1 MTNFDSNTKSFR
13 PVKQGA
19 VVEAEYRVVTDR
31 NVVSVT
37 PACNCLSV
45 STSNKKV
52 ILRYKTRTVPEH
64 LGNFQED
71 SKFAVVRFSDGTIEK
86 IYLKVTINRL

>member
-1 MTNFDSNTKSFR
+1 MTNFDSNTKSFG

-19 VVEAEYRVVTDR
+19 VVEAEYRVVTAR
-31 NVVSVT
+31 NIVSVT

-52 ILRYKTRTVPEH
+52 ILRHKTGTVPAH
-64 LGNFQED
+64 LGNFQEE
-71 SKFAVVRFSDGTIEK
+71 SKFAVVRFSDETIEK
-86 IYLKVTINRL
+86 IYLKITITRL